1 MSWLGR
7 VFCHVVRGDPGTRR
21 RGTSFKHFI
30 YKHGDRGRHEH
41 KGMTLIL
48 DKDTGNTED
57 L

>member
-1 MSWLGR
+1 MVQYS
-7 VFCHVVRGDPGTRR
+7 VTDVRGDPGTRR

-30 YKHGDRGRHEH
+30 YKHGDRWRTGTHTKE
-41 KGMTLIL
+41 MTLIL